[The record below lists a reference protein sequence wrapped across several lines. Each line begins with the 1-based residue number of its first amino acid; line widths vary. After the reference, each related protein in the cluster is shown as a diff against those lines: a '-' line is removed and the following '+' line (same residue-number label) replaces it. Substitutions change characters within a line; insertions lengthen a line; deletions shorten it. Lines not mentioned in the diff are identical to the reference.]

1 MKKASGNS
9 FQWLLSSMA
18 FATWK
23 TRLRNLH
30 LVQCLNISPMEKA
43 WFMSLM
49 KKELWLIFYELYGLY
64 FLAPFIFLLL
74 LSTGTRSTLAKIWGA

>member
-1 MKKASGNS
+1 
-9 FQWLLSSMA
+9 
-18 FATWK
+18 
-23 TRLRNLH
+23 
-30 LVQCLNISPMEKA
+30 MEKA

-49 KKELWLIFYELYGLY
+49 EKELWLIFYELYGLY